1 MHVWYDLES
10 MLHTLLIYTHQIYVM
25 VQTFIFIFILL
36 EHMPQKSNFL
46 FLFTEHVDEKRRQHR
61 VIKQISTCTC

>member
-46 FLFTEHVDEKRRQHR
+46 FTEHVDEKRRQHR